1 MTKRNAALS
10 LLFAFAVTACGEAN
24 APGGATG
31 APQASLTSG
40 AAPEQC
46 DPPAAPIATGEDV
59 RGEIPAT
66 SAPYP
71 ANARYYC
78 FSLAAGVQQATL
90 RLSGLSADLDLY
102 VGHGSISTVQGVDLN
117 AGQTYQWK
125 SNAFGTADETIT
137 LAAPAAGIYY
147 VEIVSYQG
155 ERSPFVFS
163 VR

>member
-1 MTKRNAALS
+1 MTKLNAVFA
-10 LLFAFAVTACGEAN
+10 LLFAFALSGCGEVN
-24 APGGATG
+24 APGGAPG
-31 APQASLTSG
+31 APQTSLTSG
-40 AAPEQC
+40 PAPEQC
-46 DPPAAPIATGEDV
+46 DPPAAPIGTGVDV
-59 RGEIPAT
+59 RGEIAAT

-78 FSLAAGVQQATL
+78 FSLPAGVQQATL

-102 VGHGSISTVQGVDLN
+102 LGHGSINTVQGVDLN
-117 AGQTYQWK
+117 AGQNYQWK
-125 SNAFGTADETIT
+125 SNAFGTVDETIV

-155 ERSPFVFS
+155 EHSPFVLN